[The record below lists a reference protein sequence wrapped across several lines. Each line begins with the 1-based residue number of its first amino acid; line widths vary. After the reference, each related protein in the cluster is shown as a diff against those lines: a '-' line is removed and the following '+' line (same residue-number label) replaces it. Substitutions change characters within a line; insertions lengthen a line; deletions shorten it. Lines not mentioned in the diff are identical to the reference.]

1 MATIIKAHFLVFA
14 TLAVACGGEKFET
27 SLFGSG
33 GAAGAPGT
41 GGSVPALDAGG
52 AAGSGGVAGSV
63 QDAAPSCPPHMFES
77 GTICIDEKPATLESG
92 IQGNAVG
99 WTGAIDVCTARG
111 LRLCT
116 EYERESACPDEGPA
130 RDDYCQGPAN
140 TWEWSEAL
148 SCSAIDHRISPCC
161 TVAQGFGE
169 CNDGTKTASFRC
181 CLTK

>member
-1 MATIIKAHFLVFA
+1 MASIIKAHFLVFA
-14 TLAVACGGEKFET
+14 TLAVACGGEKFEPL
-27 SLFGSG
+27 LFGTG
-33 GAAGAPGT
+33 GAAGAPAT
-41 GGSVPALDAGG
+41 GG
-52 AAGSGGVAGSV
+52 AAGSVPELDAGSDA
-63 QDAAPSCPPHMFES
+63 DAAPAVDAEPACPEHMFQS
-77 GTICIDEKPATLESG
+77 GDVCIDEKPATLESG

-99 WTGAIDVCTARG
+99 WTSAFDTCAARG

-140 TWEWSEAL
+140 TWEWSEAQ
-148 SCSAIDHRISPCC
+148 SCAATDHRISPCC